1 MDTSIIT
8 ILVSALGGALVSSLT
23 GFLTIYFNNKHSFR
37 MAKEKDKYE
46 YGQYTNRM
54 LYRYLEELERESQ
67 LMDYLNVDEM
77 YNEARKCREKIRV
90 IYSLAKPFLNDDTII
105 CLCSYS
111 NKEMHSFE
119 NAYSPIKE
127 KASKSG
133 RVSGK
138 VNINS
143 DDRDRI
149 NTWLA
154 SLSKFRK
161 NLVASIQEELREIKN
176 SRI

>member
-54 LYRYLEELERESQ
+54 LYKYLEELERESQ
-67 LMDYLNVDEM
+67 LVTHENPQETLFGAY
-77 YNEARKCREKIRV
+77 ASREKIQLL
-90 IYSLAKPFLNDDTII
+90 YSLVKPFLCDDSII
-105 CLCSYS
+105 LLDAFSS
-111 NKEMHSFE
+111 KEITSFR
-119 NAYSPIKE
+119 NFHDIASE
-127 KASKSG
+127 KHIQTG
-133 RVSGK
+133 DR
-138 VNINS
+138 NLTD
-143 DDRDRI
+143 DDRIRL
-149 NTWLA
+149 NEWFAQLNA
-154 SLSKFRK
+154 FRK
-161 NLVASIQEELREIKN
+161 DLVASIQEELREIKN